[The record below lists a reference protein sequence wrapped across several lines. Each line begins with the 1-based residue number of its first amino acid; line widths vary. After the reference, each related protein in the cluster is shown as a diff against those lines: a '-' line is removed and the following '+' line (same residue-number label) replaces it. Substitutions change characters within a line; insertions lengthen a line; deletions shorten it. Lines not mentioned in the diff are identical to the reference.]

1 MSPSWFIVVSQVV
14 SFFVSDRNA
23 LANKIR
29 NRVEW
34 KNVACDSYSCCS
46 QSQLRWIKNF
56 QHQTSGTSNTSNMH
70 THRLQWIWNY
80 CLGPTGVQSFLNLIP
95 CVRCVAW
102 DTFSLD
108 FAEDNLWKNIFDF
121 KKCWM
126 LHVNCSNLKT
136 VSIGI
141 QATCIETLKF
151 GFLKASKFAHWTWT
165 PPWPRHSKRPL
176 HFRAYFFG
184 VGDPWFLFWF
194 FVPES

>member
-23 LANKIR
+23 LAKKIETVW
-29 NRVEW
+29 NEKMLPVIHIHAVLNLSWDGSKTSSTKHQELV
-34 KNVACDSYSCCS
+34 KPQTCTHTQAAMDMKLLFGSY
-46 QSQLRWIKNF
+46 RGAI
-56 QHQTSGTSNTSNMH
+56 
-70 THRLQWIWNY
+70 I
-80 CLGPTGVQSFLNLIP
+80 LNLIP

-121 KKCWM
+121 KKCWI